1 MKVLS
6 ERVPSHAVKKA
17 RDFVSILPQEELEWP
32 SHRLAFQIMQLLA
45 YLPAT
50 IGILCEPQIV
60 RQPGG
65 GTDPVFLDFHRD
77 QEPPWANGRKYHVIY
92 GVALTNQYY
101 ANGGVAFD
109 HAGRLEIP
117 NLGPGSVYA
126 FGREEL
132 HSPGVNQTNEARMAI
147 YFRFLWP
154 TLEDDDAEI

>member
-6 ERVPSHAVKKA
+6 ERVPMFAIRKA
-17 RDFVSILPQEELEWP
+17 RDYVAEIPTEELEWP
-32 SHRLAFQIMQLLA
+32 SHRCSYVIMQLLA

-50 IGILCEPQIV
+50 IGVLCEPQIV
-60 RQPGG
+60 RQQGG

-92 GVALTNQYY
+92 GVALTDQSYL
-101 ANGGVAFD
+101 NGGVAFNQL
-109 HAGRLEIP
+109 GRIEIP
-117 NLGPGSVYA
+117 HLGPGSVYS

-132 HSPGVNQTNEARMAI
+132 HSPGVNQTDEARMAI

-154 TLEDDDAEI
+154 GQEDVSAN